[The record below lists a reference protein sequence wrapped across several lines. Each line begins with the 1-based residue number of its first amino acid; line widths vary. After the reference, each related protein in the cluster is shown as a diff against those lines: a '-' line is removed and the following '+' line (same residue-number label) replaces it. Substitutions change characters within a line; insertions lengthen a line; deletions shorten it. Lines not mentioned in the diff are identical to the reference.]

1 MDVTMITQAVS
12 TLGFPIVA
20 CGVLAYLLY
29 KEQMMHKEETKNFTN
44 AINDLTIALTKLSDS
59 IGGEKT

>member
-1 MDVTMITQAVS
+1 MDATMITQTVS

-44 AINDLTIALTKLSDS
+44 AINKLTIALTKLSDS
-59 IGGEKT
+59 IGGEKI